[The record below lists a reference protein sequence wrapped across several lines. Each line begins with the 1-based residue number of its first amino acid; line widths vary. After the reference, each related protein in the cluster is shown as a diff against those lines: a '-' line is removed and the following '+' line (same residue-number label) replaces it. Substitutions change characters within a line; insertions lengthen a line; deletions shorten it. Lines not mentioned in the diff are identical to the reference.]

1 MANGTLKSL
10 TLRQAVLIL
19 LSAVGIGMMLSAAE
33 ATFTIYRKQSE
44 AQSQLSQI
52 MNLLEGPTR
61 NALWNL
67 DHSLADS
74 IFSAAQALEPVGRI
88 EIHDISGTMFAA
100 AGTRPE
106 MRDDFRHRMIA
117 PYITA
122 ERILTRPGSDEV
134 IGQLLLYLKPDRFI
148 HDARASILGSL
159 ALGLTR
165 NLLLALLLSAVFH
178 VFLTRPLIKLGRDL
192 IRVRPDNPLANPIR
206 VPRFHN
212 NDELGYVAS
221 RINELL
227 AQLHRSQSE
236 LRRLATRDPL
246 TDMPNRLLMGEAL
259 NGAVA
264 RAQQSGRPLAV
275 MFLDLDRFKHIND
288 SLGHATGD
296 ALLRQVAERLRET
309 LPAGQSAGRLGGDE
323 FLIVLENMVSVDEV
337 TNLARRLLNTLSRA
351 YPIEGQ
357 ILHVGVSAGI
367 AMYPDDGDTGVC
379 LMRHADVA
387 MYAAKSMGGGTFKF
401 FDREMTERAMIILR
415 TEASLR
421 DALAEE
427 ALHIHYQPKINLATG
442 NIAGA
447 EALVRWNHAG
457 RMISPAEFIPIAE
470 ETGLIIDLGYW
481 ILTQVCRDTASWHRR
496 LPGISIAVNV
506 SARQLAER
514 DFAERA
520 IAIVRKAG
528 LSPAMFTLEVTE
540 SVVMRDVANQVAVLK
555 DLRTAGFRIAVDDF
569 GTGYSSLSYLRQLP
583 VTMLKIDRSFINDVP
598 GDAAIAAT
606 VIALGKKLGLT
617 TVAEGVETQEQY
629 DWLRSEGCDQ
639 VQGYLISRPVPSTRF
654 EREFVDPSAGPY
666 LRLVG
671 ADD

>member
-1 MANGTLKSL
+1 MAYGTLKSL
-10 TLRQAVLIL
+10 TLRQALLIL
-19 LSAVGIGMMLSAAE
+19 LSAVGIGMVLTTAE
-33 ATFTIYRKQSE
+33 AAFTVYRKQSE
-44 AQSQLSQI
+44 AQSQLNQI

-67 DHSLADS
+67 DQSLADS
-74 IFSAAQALEPVGRI
+74 IFDAARALEPVGRI

-100 AGTRPE
+100 AGERPA
-106 MRDDFRHRMIA
+106 MGDDFRHRMIA
-117 PYITA
+117 PHITA
-122 ERILTRPGSDEV
+122 ERTLTRPGSDEV
-134 IGQLLLYLKPDRFI
+134 IGRLVLHLKPDSFI
-148 HDARASILGSL
+148 REARTTILGSL
-159 ALGLTR
+159 ALGLMR
-165 NLLLALLLSAVFH
+165 NLLLALLLSAIFH
-178 VFLTRPLIKLGRDL
+178 IFLTRPLIKLGRDL
-192 IRVRPDNPLANPIR
+192 IRVKPDNPLANPIN
-206 VPRFHN
+206 VPRFHG

-227 AQLHRSQSE
+227 AQLDRSQSE

-246 TDMPNRLLMGEAL
+246 TDMPNRVLMGEAL

-264 RAQQSGRPLAV
+264 RTQQTGRPLAV

-296 ALLRQVAERLRET
+296 ALLRQVAERLRES
-309 LPAGQSAGRLGGDE
+309 LPAGQLAGRLGGDE
-323 FLIVLENMVSVDEV
+323 FLIVLENMDSVDEV
-337 TNLARRLLNTLSRA
+337 TNLARRLLNTLSRP

-357 ILHVGVSAGI
+357 ILHVGASAGI
-367 AMYPDDGDTGVC
+367 AMYPGDGETGVC

-427 ALHIHYQPKINLATG
+427 ALQIHYQPKIDLETG

-470 ETGLIIDLGYW
+470 ETGLIIELGYW
-481 ILTQVCRDTASWHRR
+481 ILTQVCRDTVSWHRR
-496 LPGISIAVNV
+496 LPGLSVAVNV

-514 DFAERA
+514 DFADRA
-520 IAIVRKAG
+520 IAIVRRAG
-528 LSPAMFTLEVTE
+528 LSPSMFTLEVTE
-540 SVVMRDVANQVAVLK
+540 TVVMRDVANQVAVLN
-555 DLRTAGFRIAVDDF
+555 DLRAAGFRIAVDDF

-629 DWLRSEGCDQ
+629 DWLRAEGCDQ
-639 VQGYLISRPVPSTRF
+639 VQGYLISRPVPAIRF
-654 EREFVDPSAGPY
+654 EREFIDPSAGPY

>member
-1 MANGTLKSL
+1 MAYGTLKSL
-10 TLRQAVLIL
+10 TLRQALLIL
-19 LSAVGIGMMLSAAE
+19 LSAVGIGMVLTTAE
-33 ATFTIYRKQSE
+33 AAFTVYRKQSE
-44 AQSQLSQI
+44 AQSQLNQI

-67 DHSLADS
+67 DQSLADS
-74 IFSAAQALEPVGRI
+74 IFDAARALEPVGRI

-100 AGTRPE
+100 AGERPA
-106 MRDDFRHRMIA
+106 MGDDFRHRMIA
-117 PYITA
+117 PHITA
-122 ERILTRPGSDEV
+122 ERTLTRPGSDEV
-134 IGQLLLYLKPDRFI
+134 IGRLVLHLKPDSFI
-148 HDARASILGSL
+148 REARTTILGSL
-159 ALGLTR
+159 ALGLMR
-165 NLLLALLLSAVFH
+165 NLLLALLLSAIFH
-178 VFLTRPLIKLGRDL
+178 IFLTRPLIKLGRDL
-192 IRVRPDNPLANPIR
+192 IRVKPDNPLANPIN
-206 VPRFHN
+206 VPRFHH

-227 AQLHRSQSE
+227 AQLDRSQSE

-246 TDMPNRLLMGEAL
+246 TDMPNRVLMGEAL

-264 RAQQSGRPLAV
+264 RTQQTGRPLAV

-296 ALLRQVAERLRET
+296 ALLRQVAERLRES
-309 LPAGQSAGRLGGDE
+309 LPAGQLAGRLGGDE
-323 FLIVLENMVSVDEV
+323 FLIVLENMDSVDEV
-337 TNLARRLLNTLSRA
+337 TNLARRLLNTLSRP

-357 ILHVGVSAGI
+357 ILHVGASAGI
-367 AMYPDDGDTGVC
+367 AMYPGDGETGVC

-427 ALHIHYQPKINLATG
+427 ALQIHYQPKIDLETG

-470 ETGLIIDLGYW
+470 ETGLIIELGYW

-496 LPGISIAVNV
+496 LPGLSVAVNV

-514 DFAERA
+514 DFADRA
-520 IAIVRKAG
+520 IAIVRRAG
-528 LSPAMFTLEVTE
+528 LSPSMFTLEVTE
-540 SVVMRDVANQVAVLK
+540 TVVMRDVANQVAVLN
-555 DLRTAGFRIAVDDF
+555 DLRAAGFRIAVDDF

-629 DWLRSEGCDQ
+629 DWLRAEGCDQ
-639 VQGYLISRPVPSTRF
+639 VQGYLISRPVPAIRF
-654 EREFVDPSAGPY
+654 EREFIDPSAGPY

>member
-1 MANGTLKSL
+1 VAYGTLKSL
-10 TLRQAVLIL
+10 TLRQALLIL
-19 LSAVGIGMMLSAAE
+19 LSAVGIGMVLTAAE
-33 ATFTIYRKQSE
+33 ATFTVFRKQSE
-44 AQSQLSQI
+44 AQSQLTQI

-67 DHSLADS
+67 DQSLAES
-74 IFSAAQALEPVGRI
+74 IFDAAQALEPVGRI
-88 EIHDISGTMFAA
+88 EIRDISGTMFAA
-100 AGTRPE
+100 AGARPA
-106 MRDDFRHRMIA
+106 MQDDFRHQMIA

-122 ERILTRPGSDEV
+122 VRTITKPGSTEV
-134 IGQLLLYLKPDRFI
+134 IGELVLYLKPDSFI
-148 HDARASILGSL
+148 REARASILGSL

-165 NLLLALLLSAVFH
+165 NLLLALLLSAIFH
-178 VFLTRPLIKLGRDL
+178 IFLTRPLIKLGRDL
-192 IRVRPDNPLANPIR
+192 IRVRPDNPLANPIK
-206 VPRFHN
+206 VPRFHGD
-212 NDELGYVAS
+212 DELGYVAS

-227 AQLHRSQSE
+227 GQLHRSQSE

-246 TDMPNRLLMGEAL
+246 TDMPNRVLMGEAL

-264 RAQQSGRPLAV
+264 RAQQSGRALAV
-275 MFLDLDRFKHIND
+275 MFLDLDRFKHVND

-296 ALLRQVAERLRET
+296 ALLRQVAERLQEN
-309 LPAGQSAGRLGGDE
+309 LPPGQLAGRLGGDE
-323 FLIVLENMVSVDEV
+323 FLIVLENMDSVDEV
-337 TNLARRLLNTLSRA
+337 TNLARRLLNALSRA
-351 YPIEGQ
+351 YPFDEQ
-357 ILHVGVSAGI
+357 VLHVGASAGI
-367 AMYPDDGDTGVC
+367 AMYPGDGETGVC
-379 LMRHADVA
+379 LLRHADVA
-387 MYAAKSMGGGTFKF
+387 MHAAKSMGGGTFKF

-421 DALAEE
+421 DALAVES
-427 ALHIHYQPKINLATG
+427 LQIHYQPKIDLETG

-496 LPGISIAVNV
+496 LPGLSVAVNV

-514 DFAERA
+514 DFADRT
-520 IAIVRKAG
+520 IAIVRRAG
-528 LSPAMFTLEVTE
+528 LSPSMFTLEVTE
-540 SVVMRDVANQVAVLK
+540 SVVMRDLANQVAILNA
-555 DLRTAGFRIAVDDF
+555 LRAAGFRIAVDDF

-629 DWLRSEGCDQ
+629 DWLRAEGCDQ
-639 VQGYLISRPVPSTRF
+639 VQGYLISRPVPAIRF
-654 EREFVDPSAGPY
+654 EREFIDPNAGPQ

-671 ADD
+671 TDD